1 MSEKA
6 KFLCSTPDRDNAYT
20 TLLFYEYR
28 GREYMITRYDNG
40 CGETLREQHRR
51 EQERIDRDL
60 ASPQKPEAPTGNVE
74 RALADFLAHMD
85 AQ

>member
-1 MSEKA
+1 
-6 KFLCSTPDRDNAYT
+6 
-20 TLLFYEYR
+20 
-28 GREYMITRYDNG
+28 MITRYDNG

-60 ASPQKPEAPTGNVE
+60 DTPQQPKSPTGNVE
-74 RALADFLAHMD
+74 RALADFLALMD